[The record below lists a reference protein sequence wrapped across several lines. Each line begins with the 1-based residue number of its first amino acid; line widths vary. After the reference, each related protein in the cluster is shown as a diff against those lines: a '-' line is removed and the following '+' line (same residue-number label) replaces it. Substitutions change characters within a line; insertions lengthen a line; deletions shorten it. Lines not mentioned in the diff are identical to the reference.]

1 MTGLVIRFGLKHKS
15 QGPGVSQENILPIDV
30 AQWFTSASYQRNRIH
45 TQFPD

>member
-1 MTGLVIRFGLKHKS
+1 MTVLVVRFGLKHKS
-15 QGPGVSQENILPIDV
+15 QGPSVSQENILPIDV